1 MTTTRAYSIQAA
13 DIAAER
19 KRVGDDLQAFD
30 VARILKL
37 DTLTL
42 PSLAPD
48 GVRLRILA
56 FAMEHNLDH
65 AAQADT
71 VNIAELRG
79 GKIYPGNSAVGEVV
93 EVGPAVKRFRVG
105 DIAITHCLGEEDPYG
120 YPSRI
125 WAYDK
130 PDSIGWYSEEAVVG
144 EWQIIP
150 APLSCGL
157 NLWEIAALPL
167 RAPTAYHLWR
177 RGHDLFRVKVPRE
190 KLGRLNVLG
199 FGGGVSELF
208 LMLAR
213 SEGHRAFF
221 CSGSPERRKHLESL
235 GIESFDQKKYNRF
248 ATAADIKAFQADV
261 KQRTDGVGMHV
272 VCDMLRGPVF
282 EAGLTVQARQGV
294 NVSSGWQ
301 IAKKVSYDSAN
312 LSVRQITVD
321 HMHYETIAGCHAATE
336 LYGSVF
342 RPTVHREI
350 YSFADVPRALKEMH
364 DNVQTGIPIIRVPDR
379 MPAAVAA
386 LV

>member
-1 MTTTRAYSIQAA
+1 MTTTRAYSIQAS

-30 VARILKL
+30 VGRILRL

-93 EVGPAVKRFRVG
+93 EVGPAVKGFRVG
-105 DIAITHCLGEEDPYG
+105 DIAITHCLGEQDPYG

-150 APLSCGL
+150 APLACGL

-190 KLGRLNVLG
+190 KLSRLNVLG

-261 KQRTDGVGMHV
+261 KQCTDGVGMHV
-272 VCDMLRGPVF
+272 ICDMLRGPVF